1 MLNAENK
8 IWLDKTI
15 EKAKRKLSKTTR
27 QIGDAI
33 PFTTKDGVFDDKYTV
48 NPING
53 DGMYWWTNGFYPG
66 ILWLMYLETKDEFY
80 KTTAE
85 SIEKKMDKALLG
97 FEGLH
102 HDVGFMW
109 QTSAIAD
116 YKITGNNKSKNRG
129 MLAASILA
137 SRYNLN
143 GGYIRAWNDDRVGWG
158 IIDCMLNIPILYW
171 ASRESKDDRFAAIAR
186 AHADKAAKHF
196 IREDG
201 SVKHIVV
208 FDENTGEEK
217 ESLGGQGYAVGSSW
231 SRGQAWALYG
241 FVLSYIHTKNEK
253 YLNIA
258 KKVAHYFIS
267 CIQEDFIPD
276 CDFRAPKTPI
286 VKDSSAGAIAACGLI
301 EISKYVGEEEK
312 ALYLNNAVNIL
323 KSLTDKCADF
333 SEDCQE
339 LLKMGTGAYHE
350 ENSRNMSLIYGDYYY
365 LEALL
370 KLKGNEVLFWG

>member
-1 MLNAENK
+1 MLTGENK
-8 IWLDKTI
+8 LWLEETL
-15 EKAKRKLSKTTR
+15 EKAEKKLSKTTR

-33 PFTTKDGVFDDKYTV
+33 PFTTVKGVFDDKFAADSR
-48 NPING
+48 NC

-80 KTTAE
+80 KATAE
-85 SIEKKMDKALLG
+85 AVEKKLDAALLG

-109 QTSAIAD
+109 ETSAVAD
-116 YKITGNNKSKNRG
+116 YKITGNNQAKNRG

-137 SRYNLN
+137 SRFNSKA
-143 GGYIRAWNDDRVGWG
+143 GFIRAWNDDCIGWG

-171 ASRESKDDRFAAIAR
+171 ASREAKDDRFAVIAR
-186 AHADKAAKHF
+186 THADKAAKHF
-196 IREDG
+196 VREDG

-217 ESLGGQGYAVGSSW
+217 ESLGGQGFAVGSSW

-241 FVLSYIHTKNEK
+241 FVLSYIHTKDEK
-253 YLNIA
+253 YLNVA

-276 CDFRAPKTPI
+276 CDFRAPKLPV

-301 EISKYVGEEEK
+301 EISKYVGEHEK
-312 ALYLNNAVNIL
+312 ALYLDNAVKIL
-323 KSLTDKCADF
+323 KALTEKCADF
-333 SEDCQE
+333 SEEGQE
-339 LLKMGTGAYHE
+339 LLKMGTGSYHG
-350 ENSRNMSLIYGDYYY
+350 ENTRNMSLIYGDYYY